1 MEVIDYVAFSALSY
15 NNFPKGNNPDTNKPW
30 TLSDLVKAGKIE
42 GASFIE
48 KENKIHVSKPEL
60 SALKGS
66 SNPLHSYTLLDFIS
80 TSSGFRAAAFQSP
93 SGEIVFSFKGTDFDL
108 SSIKGYIEAGKDIAN
123 ADAQIALGMSLNL
136 PAQFADAEKFVNS
149 VLASHPKA
157 DYTFTGHSLGGSLAQ
172 YMTYKT
178 GHKSTTFNGP
188 GIGSLVESVTGE
200 KINYSAYE
208 NLSTNY
214 ANESDLIGN
223 LWNNFRIGNNKVIR
237 SSLNNTS
244 AEDIMAVAK
253 MQAIMTLMSATGL
266 VPSTAPKIM
275 KEGSAALERLAK
287 NATPTGNHGMSD
299 MMTKDGKLNDSTKK
313 PDDFVLFMGY
323 MAEGAKKAV
332 EGGAFVFYVA
342 GGLLTYGAEGV
353 VKFVKTSK
361 FVIEG
366 LAYYGAEG
374 VEKFIDT
381 SEFVIEGLAY
391 YIADGTIK
399 FVDTTGNLIADGVWG
414 GYSLLRGWFSNG
426 LKGIQ
431 DLFNSATAAPPVRV
445 DPLIFDLDGDGIKTT
460 SLDKSRTYFDLD
472 SNGFA
477 ERTAWVDAS
486 DGLLVLDRNND
497 GQITSGQELFG
508 DQTLLA
514 NGVRATSG
522 FEALK
527 EFDSNRDGRIDAK
540 DEVYSKLKIW
550 RDLNGDGISQA
561 EELKG
566 LSDYNIASISLS
578 STSSNASDV
587 MNNIQRRVGSFIK
600 TDGSGGVIGEYLLNR
615 NTLESHDL
623 LDGKITMSEDIL
635 ALPDLPGAGNVSSLR
650 VAMAKD
656 ASGQLKKLVS
666 DLVNADDTVNRNQ
679 LFTEA
684 VYKWTGADI
693 IDPKSRGNFIDA
705 RRLAVLEKFMG
716 TDFAGSNGANPNE
729 NAAPLLNK
737 AYRKLMNRLYASI
750 AGNTFLKELV
760 NKVEY
765 TATVESGLVFD
776 LSRIRAEID
785 KKLAVNP
792 AAGRQMLDD
801 FLRVAYGSGL
811 EDSES
816 LKDFC
821 AHYAT
826 ESSETA
832 KIVYAVDRDAI
843 IGSEKADSLYATAA
857 DTLLYGDAGDDMIY
871 GMRGDDVLMGGE
883 GADQLYGRE
892 GNDTYIFSKGDG
904 TDYIEETDGF
914 DTIKFGEGILP
925 EDVVL
930 KVTLGSERKLSLEIT
945 IKGTTDRIVVNGHFG
960 TRIYSSETLHADN
973 LGSQIERITFSNG
986 VSWDLNEIYHRA
998 HDVAGTE
1005 NNDYLVS
1012 FEDGS
1017 YTYRG
1022 LGGNDSIIGGSAND
1036 FLYGDD
1042 GNDTIYG
1049 FSGNDVLS
1057 GGIGDDQLRGGTGD
1071 DIYLFSRGD
1080 GVDYIEETDGF
1091 DTIQF
1096 GEGISP
1102 NNVVARVVSTEGNS
1116 ISLGLSIAGTNDKMT
1131 IHRHF
1136 GQYSYYQAGD
1146 IASPGNQIERVMFAD
1161 GTAWNIDEI
1170 YRRAH
1175 DMVGTDGDDN
1185 FSMVGNAPVIYHG
1198 LDGNDVISGRSG
1210 KDILY
1215 GDAGDDSIFGG
1226 GTLIGGL
1233 GNDRIYGS
1241 NGDDVYIFNRGDGQD
1256 LITDTGGVD
1265 TIRFG
1270 DSICP
1275 DDIVIKRVGNGY
1287 GHNLELCIKDTD
1299 DKVAVYEHFG
1309 TNSYWGSV
1317 DNPAVKIERV
1327 EFADGTVWTKEDID
1341 DRMHNRTGTD
1351 GADTIEAYGKRGV
1364 VYHGLG
1370 GDDWLRGAAGDD
1382 KLYGDDGNDTISGGE
1397 GNNLLVGGR
1406 GNDIINGFSG
1416 DDTYVFNRGDGADTI
1431 KDYGGTD
1438 TIQFG
1443 EGISPSD
1450 IVLKRVSTENDYN
1463 LEISIKSTEDKV
1475 TVVDYF
1481 GIYNVYGKTEATPG
1495 YMIEKIEFADGT
1507 IWTQQ
1512 TIYDKMHNITGTGKD
1527 DVIRSYDDG
1536 SVEYH
1541 GLAGNDLLVGG
1552 RGNDNL
1558 YGDDGDDTIY
1568 GDGGNDLFV
1577 GGKGNDI
1584 LSSYSGDDTYVF
1596 NRGDGKDVVTDCGGL
1611 DTLQFGEGIKPE
1623 DIVLKRVYKNSDYNL
1638 EISIKDTDDTVTFV
1652 SHFGSSNYS
1661 GWYATPGRML
1671 DCIKFADGTVWTK
1684 DDIDYKMHHLTG
1696 TEENDRLAAY
1706 DKADVVYHGHGGN
1719 DMLVGGEG
1727 NDKLYGDDGDDA
1739 ISGGEGNDL
1748 LVGGKGNDELS
1759 GSRGD
1764 DIYIFNK
1771 GDGSDVISECGGID
1785 TIKFGEGITPDDV
1798 DVKRVYKSGSDYG
1811 YVLEL
1816 SLKGTSDKISVKNY
1830 FGYYSYSGFHK
1841 PSPESLIE
1849 KVVFAD
1855 GTVWTQDTINSKVHN
1870 ITGTEDSE
1878 TIQAF
1883 DDDAVT
1889 YYGLGGNDNLY
1900 GSKSNDKLY
1909 GGTGNDRISG
1919 GEGDDLIVGGI
1930 GDDYLDG
1937 YYGNDAYVFN
1947 KGDGSDTV
1955 YDANGNDD
1963 KIILGYNSQDIM
1975 FERSGNSLRL
1985 RMIGSS
1991 DSVTINS
1998 WYTNNSSQYKI
2009 ETFKSATGSTIT
2021 HTQIENLIQAMS
2033 SFQKDTGMTWEQA
2046 LTAQPSQVQA
2056 IVQEYWTVPGV

>member
-178 GHKSTTFNGP
+178 RHKSTTFNGP
-188 GIGSLVESVTGE
+188 GIGSLAESVTGE

-253 MQAIMTLMSATGL
+253 MQAVVTFMLSTGF

-299 MMTKDGKLNDSTKK
+299 MMSKDGKLNDSTKK

-332 EGGAFVFYVA
+332 EGGVFVFYVT

-431 DLFNSATAAPPVRV
+431 GLFNSATAAPPVRV

-460 SLDKSRTYFDLD
+460 SLDQSCTYFDLD
-472 SNGFA
+472 NNGFA

-514 NGVRATSG
+514 NGARAASG

-623 LDGKITMSEDIL
+623 LDGKITISEDIL

-656 ASGQLKKLVS
+656 TSGRLKKLVS
-666 DLVNADDTVNRNQ
+666 DLVNANDTINRNQ

-693 IDPKSRGNFIDA
+693 IDPKSRGNLMDA

-750 AGNTFLKELV
+750 AGNTFLKRLV
-760 NKVEY
+760 SKIEY
-765 TATVESGLVFD
+765 NVVAGTDVVVD
-776 LSRIRAEID
+776 LSKIKAEID
-785 KKLAVNP
+785 EKLATNP
-792 AAGRQMLDD
+792 VAGRQILDD

-811 EDSES
+811 EDKEN

-821 AHYAT
+821 AYYVT

-843 IGSEKADSLYATAA
+843 IGSEKADSLYGKNTTN
-857 DTLLYGDAGDDMIY
+857 DLLYGDAGNDTLS
-871 GMRGDDVLMGGE
+871 GGQGDDVLYGSE
-883 GADQLYGRE
+883 GD
-892 GNDTYIFSKGDG
+892 DIYIFDRGDG
-904 TDYIEETDGF
+904 KDYISDGGGI
-914 DTIKFGEGILP
+914 DTIQFCKDIRP
-925 EDVVL
+925 DDVSIKRVARGDYYNL
-930 KVTLGSERKLSLEIT
+930 ELS
-945 IKGTTDRIVVNGHFG
+945 IKDSTDRIVVEDYFG
-960 TRIYSSETLHADN
+960 YYYYSGFAETPQKKIDRVVFAD
-973 LGSQIERITFSNG
+973 
-986 VSWDLNEIYHRA
+986 
-998 HDVAGTE
+998 GTIW
-1005 NNDYLVS
+1005 
-1012 FEDGS
+1012 
-1017 YTYRG
+1017 TQ
-1022 LGGNDSIIGGSAND
+1022 
-1036 FLYGDD
+1036 
-1042 GNDTIYG
+1042 DTIYQKTH
-1049 FSGNDVLS
+1049 N
-1057 GGIGDDQLRGGTGD
+1057 IT
-1071 DIYLFSRGD
+1071 
-1080 GVDYIEETDGF
+1080 
-1091 DTIQF
+1091 
-1096 GEGISP
+1096 
-1102 NNVVARVVSTEGNS
+1102 
-1116 ISLGLSIAGTNDKMT
+1116 GTNDKDGIYAYDDGDVMYHGLAGDDT
-1131 IHRHF
+1131 LYGGKGNDKLYGDGGNDILAGRDGDDLIDGGTGNDYLIGEAGNDILIGGQGNDELRGGAGDDAYMFNKGDGIDIIEEADGFDKICLGEGITPNDVIARVLLVNSNEVSLELLLKGTDDKITVRRQF
-1136 GQYSYYQAGD
+1136 GTYSYSSGD
-1146 IASPGNQIERVMFAD
+1146 TVSPGAQIEQIVFAD
-1161 GTAWNIDEI
+1161 GTTWDIDEV

-1175 DMVGTDGDDN
+1175 VMSGTDGNDN
-1185 FSMVGNAPVIYHG
+1185 FYAAGGSAVVYNGC
-1198 LDGNDVISGRSG
+1198 
-1210 KDILY
+1210 
-1215 GDAGDDSIFGG
+1215 AGDDHI
-1226 GTLIGGL
+1226 
-1233 GNDRIYGS
+1233 
-1241 NGDDVYIFNRGDGQD
+1241 
-1256 LITDTGGVD
+1256 
-1265 TIRFG
+1265 
-1270 DSICP
+1270 
-1275 DDIVIKRVGNGY
+1275 
-1287 GHNLELCIKDTD
+1287 
-1299 DKVAVYEHFG
+1299 
-1309 TNSYWGSV
+1309 
-1317 DNPAVKIERV
+1317 
-1327 EFADGTVWTKEDID
+1327 
-1341 DRMHNRTGTD
+1341 TGTM
-1351 GADTIEAYGKRGV
+1351 GN
-1364 VYHGLG
+1364 
-1370 GDDWLRGAAGDD
+1370 D
-1382 KLYGDDGNDTISGGE
+1382 KLYGDDGDDTISGHG
-1397 GNNLLVGGR
+1397 GDDLIVGGR
-1406 GNDIINGFSG
+1406 GDDTLYGGGN
-1416 DDTYVFNRGDGADTI
+1416 DTYVFNLGDGADTI

-1450 IVLKRVSTENDYN
+1450 IVLKRVSARNDYN
-1463 LEISIKSTEDKV
+1463 LEISIKNTDDKV

-1481 GIYNVYGKTEATPG
+1481 GIYNVYGKTEATPRC
-1495 YMIEKIEFADGT
+1495 MIEKIEFADGT

-1512 TIYDKMHNITGTGKD
+1512 TIHDKMHNITGTDKD
-1527 DVIRSYDDG
+1527 DAIRSYDNG
-1536 SVEYH
+1536 PVEYH
-1541 GLAGNDLLVGG
+1541 GLAGNDVLVGG
-1552 RGNDNL
+1552 RGDDKL
-1558 YGDDGDDTIY
+1558 YGDDGDDRIS
-1568 GDGGNDLFV
+1568 GEEGNDLIV
-1577 GGKGNDI
+1577 GGKGDDTI
-1584 LSSYSGDDTYVF
+1584 SSFRGDDIYVF
-1596 NRGDGKDVVTDCGGL
+1596 NRGDGKDVITDCGGL
-1611 DTLQFGEGIKPE
+1611 DILQFGEGIKPE
-1623 DIVLKRVYKNSDYNL
+1623 DITLKRVYKNSDYNL
-1638 EISIKDTDDTVTFV
+1638 EISIKDTDDAVTFV

-1706 DKADVVYHGHGGN
+1706 DKADVVYYGRGGN
-1719 DMLVGGEG
+1719 DTLSGSEG
-1727 NDKLYGDDGDDA
+1727 NDELYGEDGNDA
-1739 ISGGEGNDL
+1739 LFGNEGNDL

-1759 GSRGD
+1759 GFYGD
-1764 DIYIFNK
+1764 DTYIFNRYLK
-1771 GDGSDVISECGGID
+1771 VIIIPCAD
-1785 TIKFGEGITPDDV
+1785 T
-1798 DVKRVYKSGSDYG
+1798 
-1811 YVLEL
+1811 L
-1816 SLKGTSDKISVKNY
+1816 
-1830 FGYYSYSGFHK
+1830 
-1841 PSPESLIE
+1841 
-1849 KVVFAD
+1849 
-1855 GTVWTQDTINSKVHN
+1855 
-1870 ITGTEDSE
+1870 
-1878 TIQAF
+1878 
-1883 DDDAVT
+1883 
-1889 YYGLGGNDNLY
+1889 
-1900 GSKSNDKLY
+1900 
-1909 GGTGNDRISG
+1909 
-1919 GEGDDLIVGGI
+1919 
-1930 GDDYLDG
+1930 
-1937 YYGNDAYVFN
+1937 
-1947 KGDGSDTV
+1947 
-1955 YDANGNDD
+1955 
-1963 KIILGYNSQDIM
+1963 
-1975 FERSGNSLRL
+1975 
-1985 RMIGSS
+1985 
-1991 DSVTINS
+1991 
-1998 WYTNNSSQYKI
+1998 
-2009 ETFKSATGSTIT
+2009 
-2021 HTQIENLIQAMS
+2021 
-2033 SFQKDTGMTWEQA
+2033 
-2046 LTAQPSQVQA
+2046 
-2056 IVQEYWTVPGV
+2056 